1 MSSNLRQKVLQSF
14 KSLHKTRKSVFKGDV
29 YALNEGRKKINSEYK
44 KCKDVKD
51 TSSIEEMIKYASE
64 VEEVLRTCVIQAKE
78 VEPGKYEAHITKDTL
93 KLDNVPF
100 KECII
105 NEK

>member
-14 KSLHKTRKSVFKGDV
+14 KSLHKTRKLVFKGDI
-29 YALNEGRKKINSEYK
+29 YALNEGRKKINSEFK
-44 KCKDVKD
+44 KYRDIKEP
-51 TSSIEEMIKYASE
+51 SSIEELIKYASE

-78 VEPGKYEAHITKDTL
+78 VAPGKYEAQITKDTL

-100 KECII
+100 KDCIS